1 MSMEIVNT
9 GSKRENTVILVDG
22 NNGVFVLWDGF
33 RLPYGSYGSAE
44 RQPETQFNAA
54 I

>member
-33 RLPYGSYGSAE
+33 RLPYGSYGSA
-44 RQPETQFNAA
+44 RKAA
-54 I
+54 